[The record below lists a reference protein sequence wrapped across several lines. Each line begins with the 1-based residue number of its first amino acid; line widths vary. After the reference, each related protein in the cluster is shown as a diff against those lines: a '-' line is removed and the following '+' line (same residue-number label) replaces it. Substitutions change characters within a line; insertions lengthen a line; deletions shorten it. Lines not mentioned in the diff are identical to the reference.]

1 MPIPK
6 EFELTLNDDTF
17 NTLKADFDGILKK
30 TLFNMQKKDSDV
42 AEIRISLKISFDKEM
57 VPDASVNN
65 MDGQREVVIPK
76 FDHKVSSVLQIKDE
90 LSGTLGGKYE
100 LEYNKARKNFVMREI
115 ISPQTTFDDYM

>member
-57 VPDASVNN
+57 VQDASVNN

-115 ISPQTTFDDYM
+115 ISPQTTLDDYM

>member
-90 LSGTLGGKYE
+90 LSGTLSGKYE

-115 ISPQTTFDDYM
+115 ISPQTTLDDYM

>member
-57 VPDASVNN
+57 VSDTSVNN

-115 ISPQTTFDDYM
+115 ISPQTTLDDYM